1 MKSFLLAATA
11 ATAVSATSLLELGL
25 NVDLTKTIDLGADL
39 KIHLPQGIDLPAAA
53 AEKPTGNPPPGHVN
67 VWHPA
72 HHGVV
77 IDQCDDEDNDG
88 WHFVHPCGDSC
99 KPEQPS
105 QVWTTSTVSVTSMH
119 TVISCAPTVTNCP
132 ANGKHT
138 TTVVIPET
146 TTICPVEAAKTKTAD
161 QTPAPSSAGS
171 PSPASSP
178 ANASPVPTNTGV
190 VTLST
195 QTLPATGPAGAP
207 SSAPSGVASGVPSGA
222 PSGYPV
228 PGSSA
233 PALTAPPAVPSGPA
247 SAPAGSSVPAYPVPG
262 NSSAPAYPTS
272 AYSPPAQSSPAG
284 CVGDECSPSA
294 PSAPAYSAPAA
305 PPAPASP
312 AGGCSGAYCPPPP
325 AGTAPSA
332 APLPTG
338 NSTVPLPN
346 GAVSRTQGAGMAL
359 FAGAVA
365 ALFL

>member
-1 MKSFLLAATA
+1 MKSILLAATA
-11 ATAVSATSLLELGL
+11 ATAVAGTSLLELGL
-25 NVDLTKTIDLGADL
+25 NVDMFKTIDLGADL
-39 KIHLPQGIDLPAAA
+39 KLHLPQGLDLPSAA
-53 AEKPTGNPPPGHVN
+53 AEKPSSNPPPGHVN
-67 VWHPA
+67 VWHPS

-77 IDQCDDEDNDG
+77 IDSCDDEDSDG
-88 WHFVHPCGDSC
+88 WHWVHPCGDSC
-99 KPEQPS
+99 KPEQPE

-138 TTVVIPET
+138 TTVVVPET
-146 TTICPVEAAKTKTAD
+146 VTICPVEAAKTKTAN
-161 QTPAPSSAGS
+161 QTPAPSSAGY
-171 PSPASSP
+171 PSAASSP
-178 ANASPVPTNTGV
+178 ANSPLPTNTAV

-195 QTLPATGPAGAP
+195 QTLPATGPA
-207 SSAPSGVASGVPSGA
+207 GA

-247 SAPAGSSVPAYPVPG
+247 SAPVASSIPAYPVPG

-284 CVGDECSPSA
+284 SPSA
-294 PSAPAYSAPAA
+294 PSAPAYSAPPAA
-305 PPAPASP
+305 PAPASP
-312 AGGCSGAYCPPPP
+312 AGSCSGAYCAPP

-338 NSTVPLPN
+338 NGTVPLPN